1 MGVAGMQLVL
11 AVSGPPYVASVL
23 TGAKVLAIER
33 RHQARNA
40 SDKAR
45 LTADEA

>member
-1 MGVAGMQLVL
+1 MGVAGIQLVL
-11 AVSGPPYVASVL
+11 AVSRPHCVASVL
-23 TGAKVLAIER
+23 TRAKVLAIER

-45 LTADEA
+45 LTAHEA